1 MPSNGLINTSGFTT
15 APTTIGSVVGMSGFT
30 GNTGTTQNR
39 ITVRVTAIG
48 ESANIY
54 YENVANNYNKSTL
67 GNPDLS
73 KIAVPSSPNNIIMPE
88 VGEYVEI
95 YQAYDP
101 IAAGQNKANPI
112 QITYWDSSK
121 GPLNIWNELTGSQK
135 SLDPTVQN
143 QVQNTKM
150 SNISTKN
157 YINSFNGF

>member
-15 APTTIGSVVGMSGFT
+15 APTTIGMVAGASGFT
-30 GNTGTTQNR
+30 SNTGKNQNR
-39 ITVRVTAIG
+39 ITVRVTGIG
-48 ESANIY
+48 LNANVY
-54 YENVANNYNKSTL
+54 YENVTNSYNKSSL
-67 GNPDLS
+67 GSPNLN
-73 KIAVPSSPNNIIMPE
+73 KVAIPSSANDIKMPE

-101 IAAGQNKANPI
+101 IASGQNKANPI
-112 QITYWDSSK
+112 KITYWDSTK

-143 QVQNTKM
+143 QVQDQKM
-150 SNISTKN
+150 SNIGTSN

>member
-1 MPSNGLINTSGFTT
+1 MPTNGLVNTSGFTT
-15 APTTIGSVVGMSGFT
+15 APNTIGLVAGASGFT
-30 GNTGTTQNR
+30 GNTGVSQNR

-48 ESANIY
+48 ESGNIY
-54 YENVANNYNKSTL
+54 YEFVLNLYGKSKVGTPNFNN
-67 GNPDLS
+67 
-73 KIAVPSSPNNIIMPE
+73 IAIPSSANNIIMPD

-95 YQAYDP
+95 YQSYEP

-112 QITYWDSSK
+112 KVMYWDSSK

-143 QVQNTKM
+143 QVQDQKM
-150 SNISTKN
+150 SNIGVPN